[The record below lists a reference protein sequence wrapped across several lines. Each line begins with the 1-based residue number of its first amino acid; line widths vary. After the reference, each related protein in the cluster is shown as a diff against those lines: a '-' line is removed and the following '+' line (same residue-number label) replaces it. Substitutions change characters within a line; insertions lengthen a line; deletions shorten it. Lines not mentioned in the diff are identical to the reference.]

1 MGASREHNERFAARV
16 KTMSRHSPSTGPT
29 HVPAAAEKPTT
40 VAECANGGWK
50 ELGFPDYGAC
60 IVFVLSRPPGSGK
73 A

>member
-1 MGASREHNERFAARV
+1 MGASREQNERFAARV
-16 KTMSRHSPSTGPT
+16 KTMSRASVST
-29 HVPAAAEKPTT
+29 HAPAAAEKPTT